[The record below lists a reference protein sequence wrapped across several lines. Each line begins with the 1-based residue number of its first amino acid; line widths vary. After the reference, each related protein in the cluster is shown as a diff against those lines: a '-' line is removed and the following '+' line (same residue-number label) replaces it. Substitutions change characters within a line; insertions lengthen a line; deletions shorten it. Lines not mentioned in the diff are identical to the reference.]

1 MSYNHIVKYVKCFK
15 SINNS
20 FSCFIHFEY
29 LAPRKDVDDVE
40 MFERRI
46 HVSLD
51 TLDQDIERGHG
62 QTHGHRHHVRINQS
76 CTMSV

>member
-1 MSYNHIVKYVKCFK
+1 MYYNCIVKFLMLWTTT
-15 SINNS
+15 
-20 FSCFIHFEY
+20 FSTFIRFEY

-51 TLDQDIERGHG
+51 TLDHVERRHG
-62 QTHGHRHHVRINQS
+62 PHGHRHHVKN
-76 CTMSV
+76 